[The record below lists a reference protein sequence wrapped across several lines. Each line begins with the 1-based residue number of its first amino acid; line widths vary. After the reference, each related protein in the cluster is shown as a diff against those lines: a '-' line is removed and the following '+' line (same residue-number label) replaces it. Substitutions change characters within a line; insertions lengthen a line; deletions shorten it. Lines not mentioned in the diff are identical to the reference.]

1 MKIESNC
8 VNLWD
13 NCLRVIRDNVPE
25 AAYKTWF
32 APIVPLSYDP
42 EGKSLTIQV
51 PSQFFYEFL
60 EEKFIDLLRDTL
72 YREIGKGT
80 KLHYKIIMDQATKE
94 SVELESSNR
103 SLVVPSRI
111 VIANDGNKSPNILQ
125 KPLPQDLDPHLN
137 PHYNFDNFIEGYSN
151 KLPRAVGESIAND
164 PAHTPFNPLFLY
176 GPSGVGKTHLANAIG
191 TRIKELYPDKRVLY
205 LSAHLFTVQY
215 TDSVRRNTTND
226 FINFYE
232 TIDALIIDDIQELSG
247 KTSTQTTFFHIF
259 NHLHQLGKQL
269 IMTSDRPPVML
280 QGIED
285 RLITRFKWGLTAE
298 MSKPNVEL
306 RKDILRNKIRHDG
319 LKFPEEVINYIAE
332 NVDDSVRD
340 LEGIVISIMA
350 YSTIY
355 NHEIDIELATR
366 VVKRVVRYEAKPI
379 SIEQIVEKV
388 CKHYDIDSSSL
399 NSKSRK
405 REVVVVR
412 QVAMFLSKKMTDS
425 SNSVIGQY
433 IGQRDHATVIHACKT
448 VKSQVEVDK
457 EFRKEIEEIETDLK
471 KR

>member
-1 MKIESNC
+1 
-8 VNLWD
+8 
-13 NCLRVIRDNVPE
+13 
-25 AAYKTWF
+25 
-32 APIVPLSYDP
+32 
-42 EGKSLTIQV
+42 
-51 PSQFFYEFL
+51 
-60 EEKFIDLLRDTL
+60 
-72 YREIGKGT
+72 
-80 KLHYKIIMDQATKE
+80 
-94 SVELESSNR
+94 
-103 SLVVPSRI
+103 
-111 VIANDGNKSPNILQ
+111 
-125 KPLPQDLDPHLN
+125 
-137 PHYNFDNFIEGYSN
+137 
-151 KLPRAVGESIAND
+151 
-164 PAHTPFNPLFLY
+164 
-176 GPSGVGKTHLANAIG
+176 
-191 TRIKELYPDKRVLY
+191 
-205 LSAHLFTVQY
+205 
-215 TDSVRRNTTND
+215 
-226 FINFYE
+226 
-232 TIDALIIDDIQELSG
+232 
-247 KTSTQTTFFHIF
+247 
-259 NHLHQLGKQL
+259 
-269 IMTSDRPPVML
+269 
-280 QGIED
+280 
-285 RLITRFKWGLTAE
+285 
-298 MSKPNVEL
+298 
-306 RKDILRNKIRHDG
+306 LRNKIRHDG

-366 VVKRVVRYEAKPI
+366 VVKRAVRYEAKPI